1 MELKFKKLQ
10 EDAVLPS
17 YANPN
22 DAGLDLT
29 AVSFTQEFDKS
40 GKLVLVYHTG
50 LSVEIPEGHVGLI
63 FMRSSV
69 SQKSMSM
76 CNAVAVID
84 CDYKGEIL
92 VKFKITTDALPTIYQ
107 PGEKIAQLVVMP
119 YPKMEPVIV
128 EELSGED
135 RGGGFG
141 STDKKEENEESFIHC
156 FYSLCRR
163 SIQGIRR
170 QRYLCHDQ
178 MRNRCLYENNCV
190 GIRR

>member
-29 AVSFTQEFDKS
+29 AISFTQEFDKS

-50 LSVEIPEGHVGLI
+50 LSVEIPEGHIGLI

-92 VKFKITTDALPTIYQ
+92 LKFKITTDALPTIYQ

-128 EELSGED
+128 EELAGED

-141 STDKKEENEESFIHC
+141 STDNKEKK
-156 FYSLCRR
+156 
-163 SIQGIRR
+163 
-170 QRYLCHDQ
+170 
-178 MRNRCLYENNCV
+178 
-190 GIRR
+190 